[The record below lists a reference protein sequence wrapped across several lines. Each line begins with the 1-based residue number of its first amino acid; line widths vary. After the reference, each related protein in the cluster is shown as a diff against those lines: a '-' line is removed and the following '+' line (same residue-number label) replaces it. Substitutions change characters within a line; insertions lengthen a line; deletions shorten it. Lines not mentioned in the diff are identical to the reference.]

1 MKSTSAMLRTI
12 FAVTLTGLYF
22 GAAIA
27 EQIPAQKPDAVQ
39 GKCGQSGGVHFP
51 KTGPNSTYG
60 CINPDGSGIV
70 CGGITKKDKQ
80 TCDTF
85 LQTPP
90 RLPTRFESGLANRAN
105 ADSKTQ
111 QGK

>member
-1 MKSTSAMLRTI
+1 MRSTAIIAALSL
-12 FAVTLTGLYF
+12 VGLYF
-22 GAAIA
+22 GSAMA
-27 EQIPAQKPDAVQ
+27 EPIPAQKPDAVE
-39 GKCGQSGGVHFP
+39 GKCGESGGLYFP

-60 CINPDGSGIV
+60 CINEDGSGIV
-70 CGGITKKDKQ
+70 CGGVTAKDKR

-90 RLPTRFESGLANRAN
+90 RLPTRWEAELADRAKVDSN
-105 ADSKTQ
+105 AK